1 MIEQSVSHD
10 PPAASTFVG
19 IDVSKDKLDTCVL
32 PGGECQQFAN
42 SPAGHAALVAYISR
56 LANCL
61 VVIESTGG
69 YERGP
74 LLAVQDAGLRIALV
88 NPRQTRDFAKALGQL
103 AKTDRL
109 DAALLAEFALRVQP
123 LPLEKIP
130 EKRRELEAL
139 ITRRRQLI
147 GHQVAEQNRQQQ
159 TQDPFIQKTLR
170 RMLKAIDKE
179 VDAVERRI
187 AELLKSDDDWQ
198 AKLAIVQSTPGIGK
212 TTGAALMAEL
222 PELGQ
227 LNRQQIAALVG
238 VAPFPRDSG
247 QMRGKRSI
255 WGGRSKLR
263 SLLYMAALSA
273 RRCNP
278 AIKAFAARLH
288 RAGKSFKTIQVACIR
303 KLLVILNTMV
313 KNNTPWKPTAT

>member
-1 MIEQSVSHD
+1 L
-10 PPAASTFVG
+10 F
-19 IDVSKDKLDTCVL
+19 
-32 PGGECQQFAN
+32 
-42 SPAGHAALVAYISR
+42 AYISR

-187 AELLKSDDDWQ
+187 AELLESDDDWQ